1 MSQSRIDDII
11 SNFKIY
17 FPSIAAQMV
26 SGYLTDDN
34 SLVAELKDGS
44 KVIFNDKLCS
54 VRNVIEYQGT
64 EEDWKREF
72 ANRLATVMEEKGFDQ
87 SYLAEV
93 SGISQVSIS
102 NYIQRKVIP
111 SGYIVDKLARALDC
125 HITDLI
131 CF

>member
-1 MSQSRIDDII
+1 MSQRRIDDVIN
-11 SNFKIY
+11 NFNIY

-26 SGYLTDDN
+26 SGYLTSDN
-34 SLVAELKDGS
+34 SLMAVLKDGS

-125 HITDLI
+125 HITDLV